1 VEFWI
6 EYFYHFGLKG
16 KKRASSTFTF
26 TFLLKGHEEGVPSSL
41 SLSCA
46 LQRCEVDQSLFTFLT
61 WMQRPSLRLLL
72 PHRKEQFPLLSSSH
86 LSVLCSEM
94 LLLNLMLCDS
104 QFVTRKL
111 SAMIRDPAACTCALE
126 RVPFGWK
133 EDVVAFLNQE
143 IFLLGATLSQ
153 YQN

>member
-1 VEFWI
+1 
-6 EYFYHFGLKG
+6 
-16 KKRASSTFTF
+16 
-26 TFLLKGHEEGVPSSL
+26 
-41 SLSCA
+41 
-46 LQRCEVDQSLFTFLT
+46 
-61 WMQRPSLRLLL
+61 
-72 PHRKEQFPLLSSSH
+72 
-86 LSVLCSEM
+86 M

-111 SAMIRDPAACTCALE
+111 SAMIRDPAACTRALE

-143 IFLLGATLSQ
+143 ILLLGATLSQ